1 MVIVA
6 VLLLILQ
13 FLPENASPILM
24 LILLA
29 LTGFFLYGP
38 QTLVGVVAIKQATK
52 KASATAI
59 GLIGL
64 MSYGSVLFT
73 GVGLGWYSDHFGWD
87 TLFLLMAGVSVIG
100 TILSAFLW
108 NIKDDAYIHES

>member
-1 MVIVA
+1 
-6 VLLLILQ
+6 
-13 FLPENASPILM
+13 
-24 LILLA
+24 
-29 LTGFFLYGP
+29 
-38 QTLVGVVAIKQATK
+38 VGVIAFKQATK

-64 MSYGSVLFT
+64 MSYGSVLIT

-87 TLFLLMAGVSVIG
+87 TLFLLMAGVSVLG